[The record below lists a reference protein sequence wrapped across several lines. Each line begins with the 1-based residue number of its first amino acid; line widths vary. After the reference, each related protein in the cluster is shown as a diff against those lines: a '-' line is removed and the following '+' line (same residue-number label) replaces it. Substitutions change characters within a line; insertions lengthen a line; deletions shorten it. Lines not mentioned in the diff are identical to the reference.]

1 MANKHGQNARLGA
14 IGESYVQMRLM
25 QKGWDAFNANST
37 YNNYKL
43 VDIICLKPEDA
54 KMRKPRTA
62 LIQVKT
68 TKLKSFPLGFT
79 IDQCLDIDFLKEHV
93 IGPWVFI
100 AIDSENDIS
109 TFRCY
114 VLTRNQVIELA
125 HKAHYWY
132 KNRWKREKDIKG
144 TSVAALNEEWLYGE
158 IKKCEGMTPKH
169 PAFVNPLKGAQTKE
183 AWENIW
189 TE

>member
-1 MANKHGQNARLGA
+1 MANNHGQNARLGA

-25 QKGWDAFNANST
+25 QQGWDAFNANST
-37 YNNYKL
+37 YNNYKS
-43 VDIICLKPEDA
+43 VDIICLRPEDA
-54 KMRKPRTA
+54 KIRKPRTA

-68 TKLKSFPLGFT
+68 TKGKSFPLGFT
-79 IDQCLDIDFLKEHV
+79 IDQCLDMYFLKERV
-93 IGPWVFI
+93 IGPWAFI
-100 AIDSENDIS
+100 AVDSENDTS

-125 HKAHYWY
+125 YKAHDWY
-132 KNRWKREKDIKG
+132 KNMWKRDKDIKG
-144 TSVAALNEEWLYGE
+144 TSVAALNEVWLYGE
-158 IKKCEGMTPKH
+158 IKKCEGTTPQH